1 MKRVY
6 RIDSFQFLKDLLKH
20 LESQGYKWFT
30 GKPLSNTARIKKIWL
45 QHGKR
50 LGIVAHEEL
59 QKVSYGSFYGIM
71 SCEKDLVRVI
81 DHNDIKL
88 IKQYDKHG
96 VYERIDKL
104 HDWFNKENQK

>member
-50 LGIVAHEEL
+50 LGIVAYEEY

-71 SCEKDLVRVI
+71 YCEKDLVRVI

-88 IKQYDKHG
+88 IKQYDEYG
-96 VYERIDKL
+96 VYERIDRFR
-104 HDWFNKENQK
+104 DWLNK